1 MGSFYEF
8 VATLKDFLHI
18 VFLKFPLIITGT
30 LLILGLVTVNTAY
43 LWVSL
48 GTVAT
53 FFGVYLIQLI
63 VELIINYKPD
73 WAGPFTTPANNICNI
88 LTTTSSVVKTGNYI
102 VTPSYWFAFLLFFI
116 TYTFR
121 NALQIYNKPPGA
133 QASADPDT
141 LDNRKFQAAITMFLL
156 VALGLAFL
164 IMRMVLN
171 KNCETWLGMILGA
184 TGGAAV
190 GYYWFEAL
198 VDCGE
203 DRAFDLFGI
212 LGRIMPPSV
221 TEPQA
226 CIYNAQEQEEEDA
239 RKLAAKSCPAA

>member
-18 VFLKFPLIITGT
+18 MFLKFPLIITGT
-30 LLILGLVTVNTAY
+30 LMILGLVTVNTAF
-43 LWVSL
+43 LWVSF
-48 GTVAT
+48 GSIVT
-53 FFGVYLIQLI
+53 FFGVFIIQLLF
-63 VELIINYKPD
+63 ELLVTAKPD
-73 WAGPFTTPANNICNI
+73 WAGAFTVPASNICNI
-88 LTTTSSVVKTGNYI
+88 LTTTSTLTKTGNYI

-133 QASADPDT
+133 QATADPDT
-141 LDNRKFQAAITMFLL
+141 LNNRMFQASLTMFIL
-156 VALGLAFL
+156 VILGLAFT
-164 IMRMVLN
+164 IIRMVLN
-171 KNCETWLGMILGA
+171 KNCETWLGAFLGSVGGA
-184 TGGAAV
+184 TI

-198 VDCGE
+198 INCGE

-212 LGRIMPPSV
+212 LGRIMPAAT

-226 CIYNAQEQEEEDA
+226 CIYNPDQ
-239 RKLAAKSCPAA
+239 